1 MPRQNP
7 EQEAARLRELTRI
20 EAAYWEKG
28 LLVAGADEVG
38 RGPLAGPVTAAVVL
52 LPKDCRIQG
61 VKDSKKLSEKQRE
74 RLYSQI
80 LEQAIAYGIG
90 WVWQDTIDAINIL
103 QATRRAFQLAF
114 SALAKKP
121 DILLVD
127 AVQDL
132 DIPIPQQA
140 IIHGDAL
147 SHSIAAASIL
157 AKVERDRYM
166 AQQAELYPAYGFEKN
181 KGYGTAAHIA
191 ALEKH
196 GPCPLHRR
204 SFIRRFITEESH
216 A

>member
-74 RLYSQI
+74 RLYPQI

-114 SALAKKP
+114 SSLAKKP

-157 AKVERDRYM
+157 AKVSRDRVM
-166 AQQAELYPAYGFEKN
+166 KLMDEMYPQYQFAKH
-181 KGYGTAAHIA
+181 KGYGTKVHTEM
-191 ALEKH
+191 LRTY
-196 GPCPLHRR
+196 GPCPIHRKT
-204 SFIRRFITEESH
+204 FLTKILGKGHE
-216 A
+216 

>member
-1 MPRQNP
+1 MSRQNP

-74 RLYSQI
+74 RLYPQI
-80 LEQAIAYGIG
+80 LEQAIDYGIG

>member
-74 RLYSQI
+74 RLYPQI

-90 WVWQDTIDAINIL
+90 WVWQDTIDTINIL

>member
-74 RLYSQI
+74 RLYPQI

-181 KGYGTAAHIA
+181 KGYGTAVHIA

>member
-7 EQEAARLRELTRI
+7 EPDAARLRELTRI

-74 RLYSQI
+74 RLYPQI

>member
-74 RLYSQI
+74 RLYPQI

-191 ALEKH
+191 ALEKY

-204 SFIRRFITEESH
+204 SFIRRFITEEGH

>member
-1 MPRQNP
+1 MSRQNP

-74 RLYSQI
+74 RLYPQI